1 MRKNTPRRILD
12 SACLPGLSQLPRDD
26 AAYHFNMKQA
36 RALLA
41 DDHPLTLE
49 GLRAFL
55 DPRLE
60 MVGTVADGRAL
71 VEAAF
76 RLKPDL
82 IVLDITMP
90 LLNGIDAAIQIK
102 KGLPGV
108 KLLFVTMHV
117 SPAYLEAALNAGGTG
132 YVLKSAAREELLD
145 AIQTVLRGDIYV
157 SASLSSEHL
166 DRFRDPSCAA
176 ATLRLSARERE
187 ILQLIAEG
195 RAGKEIAHLLTI
207 SIKTVAFHRDNL
219 KRKLGLRTTAELTK
233 HAIEQGLV

>member
-1 MRKNTPRRILD
+1 MKRTRI
-12 SACLPGLSQLPRDD
+12 
-26 AAYHFNMKQA
+26 
-36 RALLA
+36 LLA

-55 DPRLE
+55 EPHIE
-60 MVGTVADGRAL
+60 SVGTVSDGRAL
-71 VEAAF
+71 VATAL

-82 IVLDITMP
+82 IILDITMP

-102 KGLPGV
+102 KSLPAA
-108 KLLFVTMHV
+108 KLLFVTMHDN
-117 SPAYLEAALNAGGTG
+117 PAYLEAALNAGATG

-145 AIQTVLRGDIYV
+145 AIRSVLDGNIYV
-157 SASLSSEHL
+157 TPSLSSEHL
-166 DRFRDPSCAA
+166 ERFHDPHLAA

-195 RAGKEIAHLLTI
+195 RAAKEMAHVLDI
-207 SIKTVAFHRDNL
+207 SVKTVAFHRNNI

-233 HAIEQGLV
+233 HAIEQRLI